1 MLDLTKYAPA
11 LKQYYSN
18 TMVEN
23 MVYKDHPFLAML
35 SKDENFYGSDLKLPI
50 IHGNPQGRSRT
61 FSNAKANKTSSE
73 LKNFTL
79 TRARDYSL
87 ATIDNETAEASE
99 TDAGAFLKAMT
110 VEIDGAIQSA
120 TNSFASGLFSDQ
132 SGTIGAVASIAVNS
146 PVGFD
151 TITLS
156 DPDNIVYF
164 EIGQTLVTAEFKA
177 TGALRNAGSTM
188 AVVAVD
194 RDLGT
199 FAVATGTVPAGTVAL
214 DSIFVEGD
222 RGNSEAGLEAWLP
235 SVSPT
240 TGDNFFGVD
249 RSVDPTRLGG
259 IRVDGT
265 ALPIE
270 EALIKGAARVNR
282 EGGRADVCF
291 INYSQFENLEKALGS
306 KVQYMVSQAFG
317 RADIGFE
324 GIQIKSNKGT
334 INVIADP
341 FCPSDRA
348 YMLTMKTWKCY
359 SLKKPIRILDL
370 DGNKVLRENDADAVE
385 LRVGGYRQLGCNAPG
400 WNAVILL

>member
-1 MLDLTKYAPA
+1 MLNLTKYAPA

-35 SKDENFYGSDLKLPI
+35 SKDENFYGEDMKLPI

-61 FSNAKANKTSSE
+61 FSNAKSNKTSSE
-73 LKNFTL
+73 LKAFTL
-79 TRARDYSL
+79 VRARDYSL

-99 TDAGAFLKAMT
+99 TNQGAFLKALT

-132 SGTIGAVASIAVNS
+132 SGTIGQIASIAVGA

-151 TITLS
+151 TVTLS

-164 EIGQTLVTAEFKA
+164 EIGQTLTTAAAKS
-177 TGALRNAGSTM
+177 AGIERVGTCT
-188 AVVAVD
+188 VVSVD

-199 FAVATGTVPAGTVAL
+199 FAVATGTLPAATAAL
-214 DSIFVEGD
+214 DYIFVDGD
-222 RGNSEAGLEAWLP
+222 RNLSEAGLEAWLP
-235 SVSPT
+235 T
-240 TGDNFFGVD
+240 TAPAPGDNFFGVD
-249 RSVDPTRLGG
+249 RSVDPVRLSG

-270 EALIKGAARVNR
+270 EALIKGASRVNR

-359 SLKKPIRILDL
+359 SLKKAIRILDL
-370 DGNKVLRENDADAVE
+370 DGNKLLRENDADAVE

-400 WNAVILL
+400 WNAVISLS